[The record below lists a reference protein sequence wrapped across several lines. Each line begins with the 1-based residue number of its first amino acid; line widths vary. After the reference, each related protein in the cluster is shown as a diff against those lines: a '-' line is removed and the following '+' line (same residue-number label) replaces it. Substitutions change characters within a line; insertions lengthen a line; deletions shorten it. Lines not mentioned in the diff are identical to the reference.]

1 MGVHFC
7 TMGMHFCST
16 MWALLGGRRN
26 AVDNLI
32 HLFLFANV
40 VAVALFAVGKCLIAV
55 KTKLDTFDEFAL
67 LRALVLALV
76 TVVLWPMLFGSSRRS
91 TAPTP
96 PPGPDP
102 ERGHV
107 LGPRPKYNKH
117 AANDLHVSSDP
128 DGEGDEYKP
137 PAPAPRPTPDAS
149 RRARSMRSRFRPSS
163 RSSRYRHC
171 ERRVR
176 ARTVLPHPRADF
188 VCSRFARFLFPSAP
202 TKPTPHQSLAPED
215 EIVYAMGVTD
225 GGSGLKK
232 AKAWP
237 PVNDKNASYFI
248 STRAPAAPRRA
259 LAPDDHDECFVA
271 MMATGDNETFNHKLH
286 LCPTFSGE
294 CGIAFSIFQRAF
306 SVTLSAIQETGEE
319 FDLNEMRMGND
330 AGGDAQMARA
340 AATDTPALSF
350 PQEALVKRNRR
361 NKLLFNHIY
370 THMQNQNIR
379 NHIQQTFHG
388 DGRAAWVWIVSQ
400 CDVPITDLEMAS
412 LEADWLNLS
421 FLTVGIMANTIFL
434 FVSEMHNLNSFRP
447 ADKQKNEHDFCLKLL
462 DEAKKNGANSAFAL
476 KATEEL
482 KAGAGHWKHQK
493 LFQPPLPAGAPA
505 GAALPNMI

>member
-1 MGVHFC
+1 MALHPSHAMSTASVPGPDSIAATLDFAPIAASAPTLHYVTAARPYLTAWLLHHLYGLLCEAVFFWIPLDIFWWLFADGAFVALQFWLLMGVHFC

-32 HLFLFANV
+32 QLFLFANV
-40 VAVALFAVGKCLIAV
+40 VTVALSAVGKCLIAV
-55 KTKLDTFDEFAL
+55 KTKLDTFDEVAL

-76 TVVLWPMLFGSSRRS
+76 TIMLWPMLFGSSGRS

-96 PPGPDP
+96 PPGPNH

-137 PAPAPRPTPDAS
+137 PVPAPRPTPDAS
-149 RRARSMRSRFRPSS
+149 RRARSMRLSFRPSS
-163 RSSRYRHC
+163 RSSRYRHR

-202 TKPTPHQSLAPED
+202 TKLTPHQSLAPDD

-248 STRAPAAPRRA
+248 SMRAPAAPRRA
-259 LAPDDHDECFVA
+259 PAPDDHNECFVE
-271 MMATGDNETFNHKLH
+271 MMATGDDETFNHKLH
-286 LCPTFSGE
+286 FNPTFSGE
-294 CGIAFSIFQRAF
+294 CGVAFSIFQRAF
-306 SVTLSAIQETGEE
+306 SVTLSAIQETGDEY
-319 FDLNEMRMGND
+319 DLNETRMGND
-330 AGGDAQMARA
+330 AGGDAQMARS
-340 AATDTPALSF
+340 AATGTPALPY

-361 NKLLFNHIY
+361 NKLLYSRISTRTCRTRTSATTSSRHS
-370 THMQNQNIR
+370 T
-379 NHIQQTFHG
+379 
-388 DGRAAWVWIVSQ
+388 A
-400 CDVPITDLEMAS
+400 MATPLGCGLFCS
-412 LEADWLNLS
+412 AMCPSPTSRWPLS
-421 FLTVGIMANTIFL
+421 KPTGST
-434 FVSEMHNLNSFRP
+434 
-447 ADKQKNEHDFCLKLL
+447 
-462 DEAKKNGANSAFAL
+462 
-476 KATEEL
+476 
-482 KAGAGHWKHQK
+482 
-493 LFQPPLPAGAPA
+493 
-505 GAALPNMI
+505 

>member
-1 MGVHFC
+1 MAVHFC

-26 AVDNLI
+26 MVDNLI

-40 VAVALFAVGKCLIAV
+40 VAVALFAVRKCLIAV
-55 KTKLDTFDEFAL
+55 KTKLDTFDKVAL

-76 TVVLWPMLFGSSRRS
+76 TVMLWLMLFGSSGRL

-117 AANDLHVSSDP
+117 AANNLHVSSDP
-128 DGEGDEYKP
+128 NGEGDEYKP
-137 PAPAPRPTPDAS
+137 PTPAPRPTPDAS
-149 RRARSMRSRFRPSS
+149 RRACSMRSRFQPSS
-163 RSSRYRHC
+163 RSSRYRHHV
-171 ERRVR
+171 RRVR
-176 ARTVLPHPRADF
+176 ARTVLRHPRADF
-188 VCSRFARFLFPSAP
+188 VCSHFARLLFPSAP
-202 TKPTPHQSLAPED
+202 MKPTPHQSLATDD
-215 EIVYAMGVTD
+215 EIVYAMRVMD

-232 AKAWP
+232 AKTWP

-259 LAPDDHDECFVA
+259 PAPDDHDECFDA
-271 MMATGDNETFNHKLH
+271 MMTTGDDKTFNHKLH

-294 CGIAFSIFQRAF
+294 CGVAFSIFQHVF
-306 SVTLSAIQETGEE
+306 SVALSAIQETGDEY
-319 FDLNEMRMGND
+319 DLNETRMGND
-330 AGGDAQMARA
+330 AGGDAQIARA
-340 AATDTPALSF
+340 VAEGTPALPF
-350 PQEALVKRNRR
+350 PQAALLQHNRR
-361 NKLLFNHIY
+361 NKLLFKHIC
-370 THMQNQNIR
+370 THMQNQNIH

-388 DGRAAWVWIVSQ
+388 DGRTTWVWIVSQ
-400 CDVPITDLEMAS
+400 CDVPITNLEMAS

-421 FLTVGIMANTIFL
+421 FSTVGIMANTIFL

-447 ADKQKNEHDFCLKLL
+447 ADKQKNEHDFCIKLL

-482 KAGAGHWKHQK
+482 KAGAGH
-493 LFQPPLPAGAPA
+493 
-505 GAALPNMI
+505 

>member
-1 MGVHFC
+1 MGVHLC
-7 TMGMHFCST
+7 TMGVHFCST

-40 VAVALFAVGKCLIAV
+40 IAVALFAIGKCLIAV
-55 KTKLDTFDEFAL
+55 KTKLDTFDEVAL

-76 TVVLWPMLFGSSRRS
+76 TVMLWPMLFGSSGRLM
-91 TAPTP
+91 APTP

-102 ERGHV
+102 ESGHV

-117 AANDLHVSSDP
+117 AANDLHVSCDP
-128 DGEGDEYKP
+128 NGEGDEYKP

-149 RRARSMRSRFRPSS
+149 RRARSMRSRFWPSS
-163 RSSRYRHC
+163 RSSRYRHR
-171 ERRVR
+171 EHRVR

-202 TKPTPHQSLAPED
+202 TKPTPHQSLAPDD
-215 EIVYAMGVTD
+215 EIVYAMGMMD

-237 PVNDKNASYFI
+237 PVNAMNASYFI
-248 STRAPAAPRRA
+248 STRAPEAPRRA
-259 LAPDDHDECFVA
+259 PAPDDHDECFVA
-271 MMATGDNETFNHKLH
+271 MMATGDDETFNHKLH
-286 LCPTFSGE
+286 LCLTFSGD
-294 CGIAFSIFQRAF
+294 CGVAFSIFQRAF
-306 SVTLSAIQETGEE
+306 SVALSAIQETGDEY
-319 FDLNEMRMGND
+319 DLNETRKGND

-340 AATDTPALSF
+340 AATGYPALPF
-350 PQEALVKRNRR
+350 PQEALVKHNRR
-361 NKLLFNHIY
+361 NKLLFKHIY

-412 LEADWLNLS
+412 LEAD
-421 FLTVGIMANTIFL
+421 
-434 FVSEMHNLNSFRP
+434 
-447 ADKQKNEHDFCLKLL
+447 
-462 DEAKKNGANSAFAL
+462 
-476 KATEEL
+476 
-482 KAGAGHWKHQK
+482 
-493 LFQPPLPAGAPA
+493 
-505 GAALPNMI
+505 